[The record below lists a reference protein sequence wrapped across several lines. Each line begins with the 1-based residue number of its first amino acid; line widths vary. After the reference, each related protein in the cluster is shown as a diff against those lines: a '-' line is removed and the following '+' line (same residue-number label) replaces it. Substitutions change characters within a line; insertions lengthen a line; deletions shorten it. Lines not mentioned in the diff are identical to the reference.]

1 MRRYLTIIRRQFS
14 LFSTDMLDI
23 NLLRNNFEEIKKN
36 LQKKGFEF
44 DVKAF
49 EKLDLERKKLQVDTE
64 SLQEKS
70 NILAKE
76 VSQEKNQTLKDQKL
90 KDAKKISTDLK
101 EVKAK
106 LDTALAELNNFLLE
120 IPNVLA
126 EDVPEGKSEENN
138 QIIYEKGTIPEFS
151 FKVRDHQEL
160 GELSNGINFEESV
173 TIAKSRFMVLR
184 KEIAKLHRALTQYM
198 LDIHVENGY
207 EEIYV
212 PYLVNKN
219 SLIGTGQLP
228 KFEEDLFKISNE
240 EMYLIPTAEV
250 PVSNIF
256 RNKILNSEEL
266 PITFVAHTPCFRSE
280 AGSYGKDTKGI
291 IRQHQFDK
299 VELVKF
305 VHPEDSENELNKLTN
320 DAENI
325 LNNLN
330 LPYRKVILCSGDTGF
345 ASSKTFD
352 LEVWFP
358 SQKTYREISSC
369 SNFRDFQSRRMKIR
383 IKQSKKNIFCH
394 TINGSGLAIGRTLA
408 AILENN
414 QTEQGSVIVPE
425 VLVDYMD
432 GLKELNL
439 SR

>member
-1 MRRYLTIIRRQFS
+1 MTIIKILSS
-14 LFSTDMLDI
+14 LFSTEMLDI
-23 NLLRNNFEEIKKN
+23 NLLRNNLKEIQSN
-36 LQKKGFEF
+36 LHKRGFDF
-44 DVKAF
+44 DVEAF
-49 EKLDLERKKLQVDTE
+49 EKLDSERRKLQIETE

-76 VSQEKNQTLKDQKL
+76 VAQEKNQTTKNQKL
-90 KDAKKISTDLK
+90 KDAKKVSTDLK
-101 EVKAK
+101 EIKTK
-106 LDTALAELNNFLLE
+106 LDIALKDLNNFLLG
-120 IPNVLA
+120 IPNILS
-126 EDVPEGKSEENN
+126 EDVPEGQSEDDNKV
-138 QIIYEKGTIPEFS
+138 IYQKGTIPEFS
-151 FKVRDHQEL
+151 FKIRDHQEI

-173 TIAKSRFMVLR
+173 IIAKSRFVVLR
-184 KEIAKLHRALTQYM
+184 KEIAKLHRALSQYM
-198 LDIHVENGY
+198 LDTHVENGY

-219 SLIGTGQLP
+219 SLEGTGQLP

-250 PVSNIF
+250 PLSNIY
-256 RNKILNSEEL
+256 RNKILNSDEL
-266 PITFVAHTPCFRSE
+266 PINYVAHTPCFRSE

-305 VHPEDSENELNKLTN
+305 VHPEDSEAELDKLTK
-320 DAENI
+320 DAESI

-383 IKQSKKNIFCH
+383 IKQSKDNILCH

-414 QTEQGSVIVPE
+414 QTEKGSVIIPE
-425 VLVDYMD
+425 VLVDYM
-432 GLKELNL
+432 GGIKELNL

>member
-1 MRRYLTIIRRQFS
+1 
-14 LFSTDMLDI
+14 MLDI
-23 NLLRNNFEEIKKN
+23 NLLRNNLKEIQNN
-36 LQKKGFEF
+36 LQRRGFDF
-44 DVKAF
+44 DINAF
-49 EKLDLERKKLQVDTE
+49 EKLDLKRKKLQIDTE

-76 VSQEKNQTLKDQKL
+76 VAQEKNQATKDQKL
-90 KDAKKISTDLK
+90 KDAKKVSTDLK
-101 EVKAK
+101 EIKIK
-106 LDTALAELNNFLLE
+106 LDTALEDLNTFLLG
-120 IPNVLA
+120 IPNILS

-138 QIIYEKGTIPEFS
+138 KVVYEKGTIPDFS
-151 FKVRDHQEL
+151 FKIKDHQEI

-184 KEIAKLHRALTQYM
+184 KEMAKLHRALAQYM

-212 PYLVNKN
+212 PYLVNKK
-219 SLIGTGQLP
+219 SLEGTGQLP
-228 KFEEDLFKISNE
+228 KFEEDLFKVSDE
-240 EMYLIPTAEV
+240 ELYLIPTAEV
-250 PVSNIF
+250 PVSNIY
-256 RNKILNSEEL
+256 RNKILNSDEL
-266 PITFVAHTPCFRSE
+266 PISYVAHTPCFRSE

-305 VHPEDSENELNKLTN
+305 VHPEDSEAELDKLTK
-320 DAENI
+320 DAEGI

-330 LPYRKVILCSGDTGF
+330 LPYRKIILCSGDTGF

-369 SNFRDFQSRRMKIR
+369 SNFKDFQSRRMKIR
-383 IKQSKKNIFCH
+383 IKQSKENILCH

-414 QTEQGSVIVPE
+414 QTEQGSVIIPQ
-425 VLVDYMD
+425 VLVDYM
-432 GLKELNL
+432 GGTKELNL

>member
-1 MRRYLTIIRRQFS
+1 MRRYLTIIKRQLS

-49 EKLDLERKKLQVDTE
+49 EKLDLKRKKLQVDTE

-76 VSQEKNQTLKDQKL
+76 VAKEKNKNLKDKKL

-126 EDVPEGKSEENN
+126 EDVPDGKSEEHNE
-138 QIIYEKGTIPEFS
+138 IIYEKGTIPEFS

-173 TIAKSRFMVLR
+173 TIAKSRFVVLR

-198 LDIHVENGY
+198 LDVHVENGY

-219 SLIGTGQLP
+219 SLLGTGQLP

-250 PVSNIF
+250 PVSNIY
-256 RNKILNSEEL
+256 RNKILNSKEL
-266 PITFVAHTPCFRSE
+266 PINFVAHTPCFRSE

-305 VHPEDSENELNKLTN
+305 VHPEDSENELNELTN
-320 DAENI
+320 DAESI

-383 IKQSKKNIFCH
+383 IKQSKENIFCH
-394 TINGSGLAIGRTLA
+394 TINGSGLAVGRTLA

-414 QTEQGSVIVPE
+414 QTEQGSVIIPE
-425 VLVDYMD
+425 VLVDYM
-432 GLKELNL
+432 GGTKELNL